1 MITSL
6 KYISLLTTLCVLI
19 SCGGSG
25 SGNNGSTATPTATPT
40 NTPTQQPTSQPT
52 PTPAA
57 IDGAMVYMNPQ
68 PGGNT
73 FACAFCHALTEPAI
87 DSFTRPGHAIG
98 DALRRPNYKNGLLP
112 NFLDAVNTCLD
123 VWMTV
128 STPWTEDTPEFQA
141 LSDFLAS
148 EDTGS
153 GVAPTLSFAK
163 ADPLSFAAD
172 NSNVN
177 GDPVAGQEK
186 FNSSCAICHGAD
198 AIGTIRAPQLAGRYN
213 FNNSANIIARK
224 VRLSGPTDHTI
235 YQGDSVGGVMP
246 FWAEDRISND
256 DLENVI
262 AFIVNS
268 DPISAMPTPMPTA
281 TPIANGGCA
290 STHPKI
296 GQTATLST
304 IAHNVSGT
312 ATIVDDCTIRLDNF
326 SFDGGGIDIRVYG
339 GNGDFRNTGFS
350 MGDNLL
356 DQVFNND
363 TLTVKLPA
371 NRTLDDIDRISI
383 WCIPVRASFGDGV
396 FN

>member
-6 KYISLLTTLCVLI
+6 KYVSLALATCFLI
-19 SCGGSG
+19 SCGGGGGNSG
-25 SGNNGSTATPTATPT
+25 FPN
-40 NTPTQQPTSQPT
+40 QQPTSQPT
-52 PTPAA
+52 STPSA
-57 IDGAMVYMNPQ
+57 IDGASVYMNPQ

-73 FACAFCHALTEPAI
+73 FACAFCHALTEPSI
-87 DSFTRPGHAIG
+87 DSFTRPGHSIG
-98 DALRRPNYKNGLLP
+98 DALRRPSYKNGQLP

-128 STPWTEDTPEFQA
+128 STPWTEETPEFQA
-141 LSDFLAS
+141 LSEFLAS

-153 GVAPTLSFAK
+153 GVAPTLSFSK
-163 ADPLSFAAD
+163 HEPLTFAAD
-172 NSNVN
+172 NSDVN
-177 GDPVAGQEK
+177 GDPIAGREK
-186 FNSSCAICHGAD
+186 FNTSCAICHGAD
-198 AIGTIRAPQLAGRYN
+198 AMGTERAPQLAGRYT

-224 VRLSGPTDHTI
+224 VRLSGPTDHSI

-246 FWAEDRISND
+246 FWAEDRISDD
-256 DLENVI
+256 DLENVV

-268 DPISAMPTPMPTA
+268 DSIIDTPSPTP
-281 TPIANGGCA
+281 TPVANGDCG

-304 IAHNVSGT
+304 ISHNVSGV

-350 MGDNLL
+350 MGGNLL
-356 DQVFNND
+356 NQVFNNG
-363 TLTVKLPA
+363 TLVVKLPE

-383 WCIPVRASFGDGV
+383 WCVPVRASFGDGV